1 LLEITGF
8 FFYIFVPLKIIMKKI
23 KIVLIA
29 FGVLLGLSSK
39 AQCGYDTTA
48 VDISHILC
56 NGYSTGAIDLF
67 VQSDSDKD
75 FSWVGPNGFT
85 ATSLDINS
93 LEAGLHTLTI
103 SLYSTPHDINSP
115 LICQL
120 PHDFIVY
127 ETLPIEAS
135 FIISDI
141 CNSTDSADLTFT
153 AFGGTPFISGEL
165 YNYQLTDDFGAVVTT
180 NDTALNLTVG
190 NYYLNI
196 TDENGCTSLPQDTF
210 VPSVIQ
216 INPFMSSV
224 GAICKDDNSGE
235 ARVFVNQGTG
245 TPPFTFDW
253 DLESMEE
260 ETDFTPI
267 DSFSVIKGLFPGVYY
282 VNITDAM
289 GCVVR
294 DSVEVKSNPN
304 ICISPYRAF
313 SPNGDDTNEYWEIEN
328 IGLYPE
334 AVISIYDRNGS
345 QIFRRRNYQNA
356 ELEAFNGE
364 NENGYPLPSGTYYFI
379 IDLENGDDVFKGTL
393 TIVR

>member
-1 LLEITGF
+1 MGRANS
-8 FFYIFVPLKIIMKKI
+8 Y
-23 KIVLIA
+23 
-29 FGVLLGLSSK
+29 
-39 AQCGYDTTA
+39 TA
-48 VDISHILC
+48 
-56 NGYSTGAIDLF
+56 N
-67 VQSDSDKD
+67 
-75 FSWVGPNGFT
+75 
-85 ATSLDINS
+85 SLDINT
-93 LEAGLHTLTI
+93 LEAGTYTLTI
-103 SLYSTPHDINSP
+103 SLYSTPHDASTP
-115 LICQL
+115 LICQM

-127 ETLPIEAS
+127 ETSPIEALFS
-135 FIISDI
+135 ITDI
-141 CNSTDSADLTFT
+141 CSATDSADLSFIVI
-153 AFGGTPFISGEL
+153 GGTPSNSGEP
-165 YNYQLTDDFGAVVTT
+165 YSYQLTDDFGAVVTT
-180 NDTALNLTVG
+180 NDTALNLTGG

-245 TPPFTFDW
+245 TPPYQFDW
-253 DLESMEE
+253 DFDSMEE

-267 DSFSVIKGLFPGVYY
+267 DSFSVIKGLFPGLYY

-294 DSVEVKSNPN
+294 DSIEVKSNPN

-334 AVISIYDRNGS
+334 AVVSIYDRNGS

-364 NENGYPLPSGTYYFI
+364 NENGYPFPSGTYYFI
-379 IDLENGDDVFKGTL
+379 IDLDNGDDVFKGTL